1 MPVKALFFDV
11 GNTLLFP
18 NRKLMLHAL
27 HERQIFPSE
36 ELLRKIECHTKSE
49 FDSLLESHSAID
61 HGFWH
66 IFYSRLLRELQ
77 LSDASLH
84 SDLVSRTRVSA
95 NWSEIRPGTRESLQ
109 RLAQKYRL
117 AVISN
122 ADGKIAD
129 VLARC
134 GIADCFESI
143 TDSGIVGKEKPHPA
157 IFDAAVR
164 TMGVSADE
172 SLYIGDVYSIDYLGA
187 TSFGMQSILFDVA
200 GAYRDRGLPRVDSLE
215 ALESHSLKS

>member
-36 ELLRKIECHTKSE
+36 ELLLKIECQTKSE

-77 LSDASLH
+77 LSDDSLH

-164 TMGVSADE
+164 TMGVSAEE